1 MLFRQCA
8 LENHGSGYSGS
19 GSPLSNIIFSNCA
32 EIYEIKRK
40 SENPKFLCSCVLQ
53 NFSHNFSAMMIAV
66 LLLGGIILHCSHQNW
81 KFKHY
86 QK

>member
-8 LENHGSGYSGS
+8 LENPGSGHSGS

-40 SENPKFLCSCVLQ
+40 SENHKLLCSCVLQ
-53 NFSHNFSAMMIAV
+53 NLKKKSPP
-66 LLLGGIILHCSHQNW
+66 
-81 KFKHY
+81 
-86 QK
+86 